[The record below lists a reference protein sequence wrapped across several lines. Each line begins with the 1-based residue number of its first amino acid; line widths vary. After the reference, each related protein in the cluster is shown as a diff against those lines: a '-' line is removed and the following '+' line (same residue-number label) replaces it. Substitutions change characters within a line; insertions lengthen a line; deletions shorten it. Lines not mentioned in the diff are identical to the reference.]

1 MCGFIMNSGTVYYV
15 DSRNK
20 LFSGGKFKNPVQY
33 TSLSA
38 VIGSKATIVLAD
50 KRIVTTSTVMRYF

>member
-1 MCGFIMNSGTVYYV
+1 MCGFITNSGTIYYV
-15 DSRNK
+15 DSANRM
-20 LFSGGKFKNPVQY
+20 FSGGKFKNPVQY

-38 VIGSKATIVLAD
+38 IIGSKATIVLAD